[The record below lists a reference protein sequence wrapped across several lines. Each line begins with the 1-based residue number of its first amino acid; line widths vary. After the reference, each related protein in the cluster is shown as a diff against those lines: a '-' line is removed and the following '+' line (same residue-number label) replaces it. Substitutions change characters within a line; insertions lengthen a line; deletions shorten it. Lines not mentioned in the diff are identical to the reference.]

1 MSPHGVAA
9 PAWRVRRRSLFAL
22 PPLFALALWVAVGDS
37 WSAWRASQ
45 REDVTDAPATI
56 ATAFGGSRW
65 QLQQLDAVADD
76 PLQPVAAGV
85 ARVRVRVALTPGDE
99 AAIKRLDRCTLALV
113 DAHGRRWSP
122 AGSRPREVRLPAQC
136 NGSYDHRPEVG
147 APLVFEQWFL
157 VPRDAAAE
165 VEPRVVLDGR
175 PPAQLRLRRD

>member
-1 MSPHGVAA
+1 MST
-9 PAWRVRRRSLFAL
+9 PATASPQWRVRRRSLLVL
-22 PPLFALALWVAVGDS
+22 PPLFALTLWVALADS
-37 WSAWRASQ
+37 WSAWRASL
-45 REDVTDAPATI
+45 REDVTAAPAGI

-65 QLQQLDAVADD
+65 QLQQLDVLPDD
-76 PLQPVAAGV
+76 PLQPLAPGV

-113 DAHGRRWSP
+113 DDHGRRWSP
-122 AGSRPREVRLPAQC
+122 AGARPREVRLPAQC
-136 NGSYDHRPEVG
+136 NGSYDHRPDVG

-175 PPAQLRLRRD
+175 PPAQLRLHRH